1 VSTRNHRGYRH
12 QACYGTDANCEV
24 IFCVIE
30 VRYERGVY
38 LPQQDFWLDPWD
50 AKRFAFVSHAHS
62 DHIAPHREVIVSERT
77 ARLMQVRLPGS
88 RIEHP
93 LPFGERRSIC
103 SVDVMLIP
111 AGHIFGSA
119 QCVVFAG
126 EHTLLYTGDLKL
138 RPGMSAEQV
147 EWCHADTLV
156 METTFGVPR
165 YRFPPTKEVIDRMV
179 AFCSETIDAG
189 QVPVLL
195 GYSLG
200 KAQEILC
207 ALEGADLTPMLH
219 GSVYQMTRIYEQ
231 LGQSFCKYVR
241 YNRND
246 VAGKVLICPPSA
258 NRSPML
264 EKIPRKRVALI
275 SGWAVDPHAVYRYQV
290 DAAFPLSD
298 HADYDDLLRYVELV
312 QPRRVLTLHGFA
324 AAFASD
330 LRARGLEAWALTE
343 ENQME
348 LHFGRREIALKSLAE
363 NSAAAQPSCESA
375 QQSEFLD
382 FANVGENIGATPA
395 KLEKI
400 RLLSDYLRG
409 LTNEQLPIATTYFT
423 GRAFAQSDP
432 RILQVG
438 WAVIFRALQDATKI
452 GDSDFHG
459 IATRHGDAGKSAF
472 EVLDGRTSPQP
483 FGILES
489 AELFQNLQSARG
501 PIAKAKLLRER
512 FLILSAREGEYVVK
526 ILTGD
531 LRIGLREGLV
541 EEAISRAFDVSLEE
555 VKQANMLLGDIGRT
569 ALLASRKELHS
580 AELSMFRPIKCM
592 LATPEPTAEAVW
604 ERFTVAADVDRGR
617 SGSQIPSTVY
627 VEDKFDGIRAQL
639 HHSRDGVEIFSR
651 DLRRITGQ
659 FPELVDQARR
669 FDQELIADGEIIA
682 FDKGRRLTFFDLQK
696 RLGRKD
702 DTADLF
708 AGAAADVPVV
718 FVIFDLLWM
727 NGRSLL
733 KIPLRERREQLGTL
747 KLPPQFQR
755 ANVTPA
761 RSATEI
767 EQIFQD
773 ARQRLNEGLMIK
785 DAESFYLPG
794 SRGMFWFKLKREL
807 ATLDVVVIAAELG
820 HGKRNNVLS
829 DYTFAVRDETT
840 GELLPIGKAYSGLTD
855 VEIAELTEHFKQNTI
870 ADHGRYR
877 RVNANVVLEVAF
889 NSIQASTRHASGLA
903 LRFPRIKAIRRDKN
917 VDSID
922 TLQYARELAMQSTN
936 SPNSFGKSA

>member
-1 VSTRNHRGYRH
+1 
-12 QACYGTDANCEV
+12 
-24 IFCVIE
+24 VIE

-38 LPQQDFWLDPWD
+38 LPQEDFWLDPWD

-62 DHIAPHREVIVSERT
+62 DHIAPHQEVIVSEGT

-88 RIEHP
+88 RIEHA
-93 LPFGERRSIC
+93 LPFGERRSIRGL
-103 SVDVMLIP
+103 DLMLIP

-119 QCVVFAG
+119 QCLVFARD
-126 EHTLLYTGDLKL
+126 ETLLYTGDFKL
-138 RPGMSAEQV
+138 RPGRSAEQA
-147 EWCHADTLV
+147 EWSHADTLV

-165 YRFPPTKEVIDRMV
+165 YRFPPTKEVIDQMV
-179 AFCSETIDAG
+179 AFCGQTIEAG
-189 QVPVLL
+189 EVPVLL

-207 ALEGADLTPMLH
+207 SLEGAGLTPMLH

-231 LGQSFCKYVR
+231 SGQSFCKYAR

-275 SGWAVDPHAVYRYQV
+275 SGWAVDPDAVYRYQV

-330 LRARGLEAWALTE
+330 LRARGLEAWALSE

-348 LHFGRREIALKSLAE
+348 LQFGRRELALQSLP
-363 NSAAAQPSCESA
+363 NDSATAQPPSESTP
-375 QQSEFLD
+375 QSEFLD
-382 FANVGENIGATPA
+382 FANVGEAIAATPA
-395 KLEKI
+395 KLEKV

-409 LTNEQLPIATTYFT
+409 LISEQLPIATTYFT

-452 GDSDFHG
+452 GDAEFHR
-459 IATRHGDAGKSAF
+459 IAGRHGDASKSAF
-472 EVLDGRTSPQP
+472 EVLDGRTAPQP
-483 FGILES
+483 FSILES
-489 AELFQNLQSARG
+489 AELFQNVHRARG
-501 PIAKAKLLRER
+501 PIAKSKLLRDR
-512 FLILSAREGEYVVK
+512 FSILSPREGQYVVK

-555 VKQANMLLGDIGRT
+555 VKQASMLLGDIGRT
-569 ALLASRKELHS
+569 ALLASRKELHT

-604 ERFTVAADVDRGR
+604 ERFTVGAGVDRGQQ
-617 SGSQIPSTVY
+617 GSPILPTVY

-639 HHSRDGVEIFSR
+639 HRSRDRVEIFSR

-659 FPELVDQARR
+659 FPELAEQAMR
-669 FDQELIADGEIIA
+669 FADELIADGEIIA
-682 FDKGRRLTFFDLQK
+682 FDEGRRLTFFDLQK
-696 RLGRKD
+696 RLGRKAD
-702 DTADLF
+702 NADLF
-708 AGAAADVPVV
+708 AGAAADVPVA

-733 KIPLRERREQLGTL
+733 KTPLRERREQLGTL
-747 KLPPQFQR
+747 ILPNQFQR
-755 ANVTPA
+755 TNVTPA
-761 RSATEI
+761 RSATDI

-773 ARQRLNEGLMIK
+773 ARRRLNEGLMIK
-785 DAESFYLPG
+785 DPESFYLPG
-794 SRGMFWFKLKREL
+794 TRGMFWFKLKREL
-807 ATLDVVVIAAELG
+807 ATLDVVVVAAELG

-840 GELLPIGKAYSGLTD
+840 RELLPIGKAYSGLTD

-877 RVNANVVLEVAF
+877 TVKPSVVLEVAF
-889 NSIQASTRHASGLA
+889 NSIQPSTRHASGLA

-922 TLQYARELAMQSTN
+922 TLQYARELAKQSKN
-936 SPNSFGKSA
+936 PPSLSGRGPN

>member
-1 VSTRNHRGYRH
+1 
-12 QACYGTDANCEV
+12 
-24 IFCVIE
+24 VIE

-38 LPQQDFWLDPWD
+38 LPQQDFWLDPRD

-62 DHIAPHREVIVSERT
+62 DHIAPHQEVIFSERT
-77 ARLMQVRLPGS
+77 AHLLRARLPGS

-93 LPFGERRSIC
+93 LPFGERRSIR
-103 SVDVMLIP
+103 SVDLMLLP

-119 QCVVFAG
+119 QCLIFAG
-126 EHTLLYTGDLKL
+126 EETLLYTGDFKL
-138 RPGMSAEQV
+138 RPGKSAEQA
-147 EWCHADTLV
+147 EWRHADTLV
-156 METTFGVPR
+156 METTFGLPR
-165 YRFPPTKEVIDRMV
+165 YRFPPTKEVVDRMI

-189 QVPVLL
+189 EVPVLL

-207 ALEGADLTPMLH
+207 ALDGAGLTPMLH

-246 VAGKVLICPPSA
+246 VPGKVLICPPSA
-258 NRSPML
+258 NRSMLL
-264 EKIPRKRVALI
+264 EKIPRKRVAFI

-348 LHFGRREIALKSLAE
+348 LHFERRDVGLQSLPK
-363 NSAAAQPSCESA
+363 NSTAARLPSEST
-375 QQSEFLD
+375 QHSEFLD
-382 FANVGENIGATPA
+382 FANVGEEISAIPA
-395 KLEKI
+395 KLEKV
-400 RLLSDYLRG
+400 RLLSDYLRR
-409 LTNEQLPIATTYFT
+409 LTSEQLPIATTYFT

-432 RILQVG
+432 RVLQVG
-438 WAVIFRALQDATKI
+438 WAVVFRALHDATNI
-452 GDSDFHG
+452 DDSEFHG
-459 IATRHGDAGKSAF
+459 IASRHGDAGKSAF
-472 EVLDGRTSPQP
+472 EVLDGRTAPQP
-483 FGILES
+483 FTILES
-489 AELFQNLQSARG
+489 AELFQNLQRARG

-512 FLILSAREGEYVVK
+512 FSILSAREGEYVVK

-541 EEAISRAFDVSLEE
+541 EEAIAKAFDVSLEE
-555 VKQANMLLGDIGRT
+555 VKRANMLLGDIGQT
-569 ALLASRKELHS
+569 ALLASRTELHN

-592 LATPEPTAEAVW
+592 LATPEPSADAVW
-604 ERFTVAADVDRGR
+604 NRFVEVVASDR
-617 SGSQIPSTVY
+617 SGSSIPGTVY

-639 HHSRDGVEIFSR
+639 HRSGDKVEIFSR
-651 DLRRITGQ
+651 DLRRISGQ
-659 FPELVDQARR
+659 FPELVDQARK

-682 FDKGRRLTFFDLQK
+682 FDEGRRLTFFDLQK
-696 RLGRKD
+696 RLGRKEH
-702 DTADLF
+702 TADLF
-708 AGAAADVPVV
+708 AVAAADVPVA
-718 FVIFDLLWM
+718 FVIFDLLWV

-733 KIPLRERREQLGTL
+733 KTPLRERREQLGTL
-747 KLPPQFQR
+747 ILPPQFQR
-755 ANVTPA
+755 ANITPA
-761 RSATEI
+761 HSAAEI

-794 SRGMFWFKLKREL
+794 TRGMFWFKLKREL
-807 ATLDVVVIAAELG
+807 ATLDVVVVAAELG

-855 VEIAELTEHFKQNTI
+855 VEIAQLTEHFKQNTI

-877 RVNANVVLEVAF
+877 RVNPNVVLEVAF
-889 NSIQASTRHASGLA
+889 NSIQPSSRHASGLA
-903 LRFPRIKAIRRDKN
+903 LRFPRIKAIRRDKT

-922 TLQYARELAMQSTN
+922 TLQYARELATQSTN